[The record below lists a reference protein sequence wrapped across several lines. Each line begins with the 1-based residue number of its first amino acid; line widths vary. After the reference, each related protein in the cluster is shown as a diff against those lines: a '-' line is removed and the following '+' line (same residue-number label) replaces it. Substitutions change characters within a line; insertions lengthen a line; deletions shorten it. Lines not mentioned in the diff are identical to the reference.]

1 MLNIKRT
8 NFDRRIRFSVLA
20 VIILTQVV
28 IFASAQEK
36 TDAKGSTTGYQNFN
50 VEVFCCIQ
58 DEQKMIADPQWL
70 EESWNLITRSIKV
83 DKVYVETYRDNEILP
98 EADVKKLKNF
108 FAGKGVKVSGGI
120 MASVAGPPGDR
131 LNGFCYSNPID
142 REKFGKIVAY
152 TASLFDGIIFDDL
165 FIFNCQCD
173 LCQKAKGNLTW
184 AEYRLK
190 VMKEVG
196 ENLVVK
202 NARSVNSRIHLIFKP
217 PNWYEQYQF
226 CGYNLESQ
234 PKVFDEIWAGTETRD
249 PENTTQYLQQYQ
261 SYSIMRNFEHIKPG
275 NFDGGW
281 VDVRQRQ
288 TLL

>member
-1 MLNIKRT
+1 MKPT
-8 NFDRRIRFSVLA
+8 FFGRRIRCSVIA
-20 VIILTQVV
+20 FIVLTQVV
-28 IFASAQEK
+28 IFVSAQEK
-36 TDAKGSTTGYQNFN
+36 TETKGDTTGYQNFN

-70 EESWNLITRSIKV
+70 EESWNLITRSINIS
-83 DKVYVETYRDNEILP
+83 KVYVETYRDNVTMP

-142 REKFGKIVAY
+142 REKFRKIVTY
-152 TASLFDGIIFDDL
+152 TASLFDEIIFDDL
-165 FIFNCQCD
+165 FIFNCRCD

-184 AEYRLK
+184 EEYRLN

-202 NARSVNSRIHLIFKP
+202 NARNVNPKIRLIFKP

-226 CGYNLESQ
+226 SGYNL
-234 PKVFDEIWAGTETRD
+234 
-249 PENTTQYLQQYQ
+249 
-261 SYSIMRNFEHIKPG
+261 
-275 NFDGGW
+275 
-281 VDVRQRQ
+281 
-288 TLL
+288 